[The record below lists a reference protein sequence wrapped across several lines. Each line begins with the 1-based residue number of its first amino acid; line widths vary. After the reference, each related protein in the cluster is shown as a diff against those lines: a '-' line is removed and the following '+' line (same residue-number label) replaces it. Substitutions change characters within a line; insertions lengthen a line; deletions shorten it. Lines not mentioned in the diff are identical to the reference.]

1 MEGESAFSLL
11 PCGEQIGL
19 AGLASPCHLFLKGAK
34 ETAKMSEDLNG
45 VMLSFHKKTLKFKKQ
60 ILKAGIGQ
68 GTPAI
73 QIAGKPATIK
83 KSQC

>member
-1 MEGESAFSLL
+1 MSESS
-11 PCGEQIGL
+11 
-19 AGLASPCHLFLKGAK
+19 
-34 ETAKMSEDLNG
+34 SEDLNG

-83 KSQC
+83 KLQC